1 MDMSLSKLGVGEG
14 LGYLVCCS
22 PWGCK
27 ESDMTEWQNNNYK
40 VTRPPVTW
48 STYSLFIW
56 LIFWWPASDLNRDTP
71 MRYDIDYLSED
82 KSKGQNFSLAGVTFF
97 FFFFTTKGKGT
108 SVVEDIWLIKVFTKC
123 CTAYHYSLWKWMKL
137 KWLHKMKY
145 WWECGILIYFQCRY
159 KIVQLWLI
167 YKVKNTSI
175 DDAAFHSQVFPQD

>member
-1 MDMSLSKLGVGEG
+1 MRWLDGIIDSMDMSLSKLGVGEG

-97 FFFFTTKGKGT
+97 FFFYYKGQRNLCSGRYMIDQ
-108 SVVEDIWLIKVFTKC
+108 SV
-123 CTAYHYSLWKWMKL
+123 
-137 KWLHKMKY
+137 HKMLYSISLQPMKMD
-145 WWECGILIYFQCRY
+145 EI
-159 KIVQLWLI
+159 KM
-167 YKVKNTSI
+167 TS
-175 DDAAFHSQVFPQD
+175 